1 MTPQYDAHHLF
12 ARFTKANGVETEFIY
27 WVEFRP
33 VEHLNCCRITLCHP
47 EAPFWKQV
55 PVVTTVMRKM
65 GKSGR
70 HEWTVALETA
80 RVLWAMLIRNGW
92 YTGVHDAQ
100 VGKPVWLI
108 SVEDLVKIVE
118 VEEQNA

>member
-1 MTPQYDAHHLF
+1 M
-12 ARFTKANGVETEFIY
+12 EFIY

-33 VEHLNCCRITLCHP
+33 VEHRGICRIILCDS

-65 GKSGR
+65 EKSGR
-70 HEWTVALETA
+70 HEWTVGLETA

-92 YTGVHDAQ
+92 YTRIQDAQ

-108 SVEDLVKIVE
+108 SVEDLVKILQGE
-118 VEEQNA
+118 TA